1 MFLRL
6 PQPGSCREAHM
17 LWLKEQDDNYG
28 DRSLVEKKGECVDHL
43 APNSNSCTKAQSDI
57 GMECQDTG
65 AQCNNGKDRVRK
77 NAKCKMQ
84 KESGQWKMVKLEGG
98 KVQLWQHLN
107 NNINSCFLQMRTLCE
122 VWIIVIDGFPA
133 YFISKR
139 TSPLL
144 QSTWLWQVL
153 NMFC

>member
-65 AQCNNGKDRVRK
+65 AQCNNGKDRVKK
-77 NAKCKMQ
+77 NAKCKRQ
-84 KESGQWKMVKLEGG
+84 NAKCKR
-98 KVQLWQHLN
+98 KVDNEKW
-107 NNINSCFLQMRTLCE
+107 
-122 VWIIVIDGFPA
+122 
-133 YFISKR
+133 
-139 TSPLL
+139 
-144 QSTWLWQVL
+144 
-153 NMFC
+153 